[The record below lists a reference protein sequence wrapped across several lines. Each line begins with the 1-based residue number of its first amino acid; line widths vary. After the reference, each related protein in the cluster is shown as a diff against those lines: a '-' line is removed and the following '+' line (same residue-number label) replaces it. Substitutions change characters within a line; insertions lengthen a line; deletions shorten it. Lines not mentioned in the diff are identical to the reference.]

1 MLNHCDTPETNI
13 TWHVNYTWMKKK
25 IMLKP
30 FFQKQKSSAGD
41 REKLMK
47 KANQPWRMLQDC
59 YTQAVMRLSGSTPN
73 LDSEAKE
80 MSFEYKRELPLA
92 DSGRKSKTMYKQV
105 GQSRMS
111 LGKNSP
117 CDLANML
124 WVNWEEQRGHRNWV
138 ISGCRQWGGHGNL
151 TLSWSVTIPFAF

>member
-1 MLNHCDTPETNI
+1 
-13 TWHVNYTWMKKK
+13 
-25 IMLKP
+25 
-30 FFQKQKSSAGD
+30 
-41 REKLMK
+41 
-47 KANQPWRMLQDC
+47 MLQDC

-138 ISGCRQWGGHGNL
+138 ISGCRQGGGMEIL
-151 TLSWSVTIPFAF
+151 L